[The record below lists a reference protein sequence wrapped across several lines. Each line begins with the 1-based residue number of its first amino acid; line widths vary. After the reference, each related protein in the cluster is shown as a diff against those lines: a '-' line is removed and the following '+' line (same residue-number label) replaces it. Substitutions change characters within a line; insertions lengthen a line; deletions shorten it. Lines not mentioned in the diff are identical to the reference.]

1 MSTQPI
7 QGIHHIT
14 AFAKDPQKN
23 IDFYTQVLGQRLVKT
38 TVNFDDPGTYHFYY
52 GDQVGSP
59 GTIMTFFPWPM
70 ARRGRRGVGEVA
82 ASAYAIAPNSVDYW
96 KQRLSEHDIAY
107 GIETRFGETVLTF
120 PDPDGMMLELVAR
133 DGDAAPAFWSNGPI
147 PEAHALR
154 AFHGVTI
161 WVREAQATAAV
172 LAGIFGYEKVGA
184 EGNRIRYQAAGRLA
198 QFVDLVVRPDLGRGQ
213 MGAGTVHHVAFRTV
227 NDEEQVEWQQ
237 ILADNGLGVT
247 PVKDRQYFHS
257 IYFREPSGTLFEVA
271 TDAPGFAADEP
282 VEKLGSE
289 LKLPSWLEPH
299 RDQIATLLPPI
310 VNREYAVREDG

>member
-23 IDFYTQVLGQRLVKT
+23 IDFYMQVLGQRLVKT

-52 GDQVGSP
+52 GDNVGSP

-70 ARRGRRGVGEVA
+70 ARRGRLGVGEVA
-82 ASAYAIAPNSVDYW
+82 ATAYAIVPSSIDYW
-96 KQRLSEHDIAY
+96 KQRLGEHNITY
-107 GIETRFGETVLTF
+107 GVETRFGETVLTF

-133 DGDAAPAFWSNGPI
+133 EGDAAPAFWANGPI

-172 LAGIFGYEKVGA
+172 LAGIFGYEKVDEA
-184 EGNRIRYQAAGRLA
+184 DNRIRYQAAGRFA

-227 NDEEQVEWQQ
+227 SDEEQVEWQQ
-237 ILADNGLGVT
+237 ILSENGLGVT
-247 PVKDRQYFHS
+247 SVKDRQYFHS

-271 TDAPGFAADEP
+271 TDAPGFTADEP
-282 VEKLGSE
+282 VEKLGSG
-289 LKLPSWLEPH
+289 LKLPPWLEQH
-299 RDQIATLLPPI
+299 RDQIAQRLPQI
-310 VNREYAVREDG
+310 VNPEYAVKENR